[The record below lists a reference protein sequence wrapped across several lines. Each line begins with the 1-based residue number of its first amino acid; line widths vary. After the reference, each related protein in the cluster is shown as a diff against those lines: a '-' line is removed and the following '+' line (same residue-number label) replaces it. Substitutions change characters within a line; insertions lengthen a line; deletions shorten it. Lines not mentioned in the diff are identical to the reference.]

1 MENCAMGQRRN
12 VLLWACLCLCGAF
25 WALWGLSRQLAGL
38 TAYLLAAAGT
48 ARVSTTAA
56 AGKLLME
63 YGVLLCADEE
73 KLLDGARKQAADLW
87 RRVNA

>member
-38 TAYLLAAAGT
+38 TAYLLAAVGT
-48 ARVSTTAA
+48 LFAW
-56 AGKLLME
+56 
-63 YGVLLCADEE
+63 VLEC
-73 KLLDGARKQAADLW
+73 
-87 RRVNA
+87 RRDS